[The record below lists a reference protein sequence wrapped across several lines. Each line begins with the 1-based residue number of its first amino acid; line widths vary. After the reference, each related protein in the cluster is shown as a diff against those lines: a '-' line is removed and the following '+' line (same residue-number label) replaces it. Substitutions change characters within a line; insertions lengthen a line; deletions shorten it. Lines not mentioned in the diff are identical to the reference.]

1 MQRERELDAEMGKA
15 EKSSID
21 ISLLEGKGARDFLE
35 GQGFFHKFG
44 QKVID
49 LVAQSI
55 NRLCWAS

>member
-1 MQRERELDAEMGKA
+1 MGKA

-44 QKVID
+44 
-49 LVAQSI
+49 
-55 NRLCWAS
+55 